1 MGMKAS
7 KEQKSKG
14 GRRIKKVFL
23 GIGISLAVLVV
34 AGFFTF
40 VIARAM
46 GKSNLKKQA
55 DSDGPILDTGENES
69 DKEEAGLVTRN
80 GKKYRYNEDIITILC
95 MGIDTKEAITNEDG
109 NRNGGGQADANF
121 LLVLDNKNKKISVI
135 GIPRDTMTDIDI
147 YDVFGQYSSTSKEHL
162 ALQYAY
168 GDGGTLSCE
177 LMQKAV
183 SNLMYQLPIHGY
195 VSINLDAIA
204 TLNDMVGGVTVEITD
219 EYAAMKYIS
228 RKAGE
233 TVTLW
238 GDEAVLYVQAR
249 DVDKDFSA
257 YMRLARQ
264 KQYLMA
270 FMNKAMSAVKADL
283 PLALEMYKS
292 VSEHMVTN
300 LGASEIAYLAPEA
313 VGCAFDSDS
322 FYILEGE
329 NRRGAVYDEY
339 HVDDEALYD
348 LILEVFYLPAED

>member
-1 MGMKAS
+1 MSTKMSRK
-7 KEQKSKG
+7 QKN
-14 GRRIKKVFL
+14 RRGQKIKRALL
-23 GIGISLAVLVV
+23 GIGITLAVLIT
-34 AGFFTF
+34 AGILTF
-40 VIARAM
+40 GIVRAV
-46 GKSNLKKQA
+46 GKSSLKSQA
-55 DSDGPILDTGENES
+55 NNAVPILDTGENEEVG
-69 DKEEAGLVTRN
+69 EEAGLITRN
-80 GKKYRYNEDIITILC
+80 GKKYRYNEDIMTILC
-95 MGIDTKEAITNEDG
+95 MGIDTKEEMAAEHG
-109 NRNGGGQADANF
+109 NMGSGGQADAIF

-135 GIPRDTMTDIDI
+135 GIPRDTMTDIEI
-147 YDVFGQYSSTSKEHL
+147 YDVFGKYSSTAIEHL

-204 TLNDMVGGVTVEITD
+204 TLNDQVGGVTVEITD
-219 EYAAMKYIS
+219 EYAAMEYIS
-228 RKAGE
+228 RKEGE

-249 DVDKDFSA
+249 DVDRDFSA

-270 FMNKAMSAVKADL
+270 FMNKAMNAVKADL
-283 PLALEMYKS
+283 SLALDMYNS

-300 LGASEIAYLAPEA
+300 IGAGEIAYLAPEA
-313 VGCAFDSDS
+313 VGCTFDSDS

-329 NRRGAVYDEY
+329 NRRGEIYDEY
-339 HVDDEALYD
+339 HVDDDKLHD
-348 LILEVFYLPAED
+348 LILEVFYLPVQD